1 MRKSAV
7 VMAGILLLSM
17 FSVIGISADVV
28 AVWEEWYNPVT
39 RESVFI
45 NPYNH
50 DQTEYRGSEYIA
62 RLAEAQEMGFTEFR
76 ATNIVENSGG
86 CGKAFSS
93 YEKDFF
99 VKSILTMT
107 GTNGEFVFWR
117 SVPEGIQY
125 SVDGGATWSTWN
137 GAGALEL
144 PVELENINMEAIFQH
159 YAWWGGWNEVDEAS
173 NLPTIVT
180 TNSDGT
186 ETTWVF
192 DDYWVF
198 GFVHAQTVVNGE
210 EVWETRT
217 ITIGLPPAGAGT
229 PKLLPKNYG
238 NVLNKPYNK
247 YGLDEGQEIPKMFEQ
262 YAIYD
267 GDKILTYANS
277 PLDIWFYKYVYTPNH
292 KEYLEELSDE
302 KTNRPKFIWNWSN

>member
-1 MRKSAV
+1 MKKSAV
-7 VMAGILLLSM
+7 VMAGILLLSV

-39 RESVFI
+39 RESMFI

-50 DQTEYRGSEYIA
+50 DQSVYRGEEYFA
-62 RLAEAQEMGFTEFR
+62 RIAEANSMGFTEFR

-93 YEKDFF
+93 YEEDYF
-99 VKSILTMT
+99 VKSILTFT

-117 SVPEGIQY
+117 TVAEGIQY
-125 SVDGGATWSTWN
+125 STDGGATWSTWD
-137 GAGALEL
+137 GTGALEL
-144 PVELENINMEAIFQH
+144 PVELENIDMEAIFQH
-159 YAWWGGWNEVDEAS
+159 YAWWFGWFDAGEVS
-173 NLPTIVT
+173 NPPTIVT

-186 ETTWVF
+186 QTTWTF
-192 DDYWVF
+192 NDNWAF
-198 GFVHAQTVVNGE
+198 GLVQSQAVVNGE

-217 ITIGLPPAGAGT
+217 ITIELPPAGAGT

-247 YGLDEGQEIPKMFEQ
+247 YGLNEGQEIPAMFEP
-262 YAIYD
+262 YVIYD
-267 GDKILTYANS
+267 GDKIMTYANS

-292 KEYLEELSDE
+292 KAYLEGLYSVDE
-302 KTNRPKFIWNWSN
+302 ESVFIWSWNN